1 MRELFKN
8 VASRFSHVDAKFVSC
23 QWGGDG
29 KFYYRVLLYPYWEH
43 PLYLQALES
52 GASFGFND
60 YSEGKK
66 QVTIYPIEPLTC
78 YLHASPPGSDVT
90 DFYCSS
96 KHPILWQY
104 ESKGQIF
111 CNSRVDFSELRTR
124 LVESIPEIPDS
135 YLGNIL
141 NTVDSYMP
149 PFSLGPFPL
158 TLYKV
163 LTEILAKMK
172 VKVLHGG
179 PPTSGST
186 PKVFFFDDE
195 YMIAKDFEIEYPIF
209 EHKNSWFRVT

>member
-8 VASRFSHVDAKFVSC
+8 VASRFSHVDATFVCC

-29 KFYYRVLLYPYWEH
+29 EFYYRVLLYPWWED

-66 QVTIYPIEPLTC
+66 QVTIYPVEPLAC
-78 YLHASPPGSDVT
+78 YLHARQPGSDVT
-90 DFYCSS
+90 DFYYSS
-96 KHPILWQY
+96 KHPILWEY

-111 CNSRVDFSELRTR
+111 CNSRVDLSELRTR
-124 LVESIPEIPDS
+124 LVERIPEIPDH

-141 NTVDSYMP
+141 NTVESYTP
-149 PFSLGPFPL
+149 PFSLGYFPL

-163 LTEILAKMK
+163 LAEILAEMK
-172 VKVLHGG
+172 VRVLNGES
-179 PPTSGST
+179 PPFTFT
-186 PKVFFFDDE
+186 PKVFFFDNE
-195 YMIAKDFEIEYPIF
+195 YMIARDFEIEYPIF
-209 EHKNSWFRVT
+209 EHKDSWFRGS